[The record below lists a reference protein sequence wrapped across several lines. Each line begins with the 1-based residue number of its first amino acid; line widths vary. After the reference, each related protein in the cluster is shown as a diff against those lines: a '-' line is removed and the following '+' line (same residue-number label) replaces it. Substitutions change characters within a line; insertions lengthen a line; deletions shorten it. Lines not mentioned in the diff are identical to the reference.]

1 MNEKSEVS
9 SQKNQNQNKK
19 DQWSWSKWLKTV
31 AVTSMVPC
39 SFLEDQLLLECAPD
53 YSSFREPLKISKID
67 WKSNAVIGAAKD
79 ASGWLVPARLLP
91 PQGFRPE
98 GEIPRRHSR
107 NSRVYQ
113 GKYLQLKYTVSM
125 PEKMSICFNRGREE
139 SVGIKWWRFYCL
151 HPQVRNG

>member
-1 MNEKSEVS
+1 MILIKMAENCGSDVYGALLFS
-9 SQKNQNQNKK
+9 RRSTAIGMRT
-19 DQWSWSKWLKTV
+19 WL
-31 AVTSMVPC
+31 
-39 SFLEDQLLLECAPD
+39 QLI
-53 YSSFREPLKISKID
+53 SREKISKID

-125 PEKMSICFNRGREE
+125 PEKMSICLNRGREE

-151 HPQVRNG
+151 RPQVRNG

>member
-1 MNEKSEVS
+1 MILIKMAENCGSDVYGALLFS
-9 SQKNQNQNKK
+9 RRSTAIGMRT
-19 DQWSWSKWLKTV
+19 WL
-31 AVTSMVPC
+31 
-39 SFLEDQLLLECAPD
+39 QLI
-53 YSSFREPLKISKID
+53 SREKISKID

-79 ASGWLVPARLLP
+79 ASGWLLP

-125 PEKMSICFNRGREE
+125 PEKMSICLNRGREE

>member
-1 MNEKSEVS
+1 MILIKMAENCGSDVYGALLFS
-9 SQKNQNQNKK
+9 RRSTAIGMRT
-19 DQWSWSKWLKTV
+19 WL
-31 AVTSMVPC
+31 
-39 SFLEDQLLLECAPD
+39 QLI
-53 YSSFREPLKISKID
+53 SREKISKID

-91 PQGFRPE
+91 PQVFRPE

-125 PEKMSICFNRGREE
+125 PEKMSICLNRGREE